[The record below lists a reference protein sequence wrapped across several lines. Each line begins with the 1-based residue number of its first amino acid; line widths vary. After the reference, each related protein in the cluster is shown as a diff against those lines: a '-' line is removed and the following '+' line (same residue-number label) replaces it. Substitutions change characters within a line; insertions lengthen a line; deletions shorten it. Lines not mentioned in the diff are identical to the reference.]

1 MAIRAHLRAVH
12 LPSPPPA
19 ARRGA
24 GEGEVHRWW
33 TLTAVCVGTFML
45 LLDITIV
52 NVALPDVQR
61 DLHSSF
67 SDLQWVVDA
76 YALTL
81 ASTLLT
87 CGSLADLFGR
97 RRAYLAGLA
106 VFTVA
111 SLLCGMASGTL
122 FLELA
127 RGLQGV
133 GGAAMFAVSLALL
146 AETFRGKDRGLAFG
160 VWGAVTGLAVA
171 VGPVVGG
178 ALTSGISWRWIFY
191 VNVPV
196 GLFAL
201 AVTWARV
208 RESRDPRPRRPDWWG
223 FATFTGSLAFLVFA
237 LIKSGETS
245 FSDPLVLG
253 CFAAAAVLLVVFL
266 VVESA
271 GREPMLDLSLL
282 RKPTFSGGLIA
293 AFCMSASIFAMFL
306 YLTLYLQD
314 VLGYSAFGT
323 GLRLLTASAAIFV
336 VAAVSGR
343 LSSRVPVRLLIG
355 PGGIVIGLGLLW
367 MRGLDAGSSW
377 THLVPG
383 LLLAGVGIGLINP
396 PLASTAVGV
405 VPARRAGMASGI
417 SSTSRQ
423 VGVATGIALL
433 GSLFATRVQSVVA
446 EQLGRIPGLGARAP
460 QIASS
465 LTDGEFSAA
474 LAQVP
479 ARQRPAAAVA
489 ARAAFTSGLD
499 HILLVAAV
507 IALAGG
513 VLSLLLIRGSDFV
526 SPTEGD

>member
-1 MAIRAHLRAVH
+1 MAIRSHFPAVH
-12 LPSPPPA
+12 PPRRPA
-19 ARRGA
+19 TADSG
-24 GEGEVHRWW
+24 GGQGEVHRWW

-61 DLHSSF
+61 ELHSSF

-97 RRAYLAGLA
+97 RRAYLAGLT
-106 VFTVA
+106 VFTLA
-111 SLLCGMASGTL
+111 SLLCGLATGTL

-146 AETFRGKDRGLAFG
+146 AETFRGKERGLAFG

-178 ALTSGISWRWIFY
+178 ALTSGLSWRWIFF

-201 AVTWARV
+201 AVTWTKV

-223 FATFTGSLAFLVFA
+223 FLAFTASLAFLVFA
-237 LIKSGETS
+237 LIKSGERGFT
-245 FSDPLVLG
+245 DALVLG

-266 VVESA
+266 GIEVA
-271 GREPMLDLSLL
+271 GREPMFDLSLL

-293 AFCMSASIFAMFL
+293 AFTMSSSIFAMFL
-306 YLTLYLQD
+306 YLTLYIQD

-323 GLRLLTASAAIFV
+323 GLRLLTASGPIFV

-343 LSSRVPVRLLIG
+343 LSSHVPVRLLIG
-355 PGGIVIGLGLLW
+355 PGGILIGLSLLW
-367 MRGLDAGSSW
+367 MRGLDAGSDW
-377 THLVPG
+377 THLIPG

-405 VPARRAGMASGI
+405 VPARQAGMASGVN
-417 SSTSRQ
+417 STFRQ

-433 GSLFATRVQSVVA
+433 GALFATRVQSVVA
-446 EQLGRIPGLGARAP
+446 EQLSRVPGLAGQAP
-460 QIASS
+460 QIASA
-465 LTDGEFSAA
+465 LTNGQSSAA
-474 LAQVP
+474 LAHVP
-479 ARQRPAAAVA
+479 PSRRPAAALA
-489 ARAAFTSGLD
+489 ARTAFTSGLD
-499 HILLVAAV
+499 HILL
-507 IALAGG
+507 
-513 VLSLLLIRGSDFV
+513 
-526 SPTEGD
+526 